1 MTKVIWKYPIKVEAQ
16 QSIEMPIGAEI
27 LCVQMQG
34 EQPCLW
40 AKVSPDGWP
49 RAKTIVIHPTG
60 HEFEDYAGR
69 YIGTFQM
76 QGGMYIWHVYEAI

>member
-1 MTKVIWKYPIKVEAQ
+1 MTKAIWKYPLKVEAQ

-34 EQPCLW
+34 EQPFLW
-40 AKVSPDGWP
+40 AKVTPNGWP
-49 RAKTIVIHPTG
+49 IKKTIVIHPTG
-60 HEFEDYAGR
+60 HEFEEYPGR

-76 QGGMYIWHVYEAI
+76 QGGLYVWHVYEAI

>member
-1 MTKVIWKYPIKVEAQ
+1 MKAIWKYPIKVEAQ

-40 AKVSPDGWP
+40 AKVSPEGWP
-49 RAKTIVIHPTG
+49 TKRTIVILPTG
-60 HEFEDYAGR
+60 AEFEEMRGR

-76 QGGMYIWHVYEAI
+76 HNGMYVWHVFEAS